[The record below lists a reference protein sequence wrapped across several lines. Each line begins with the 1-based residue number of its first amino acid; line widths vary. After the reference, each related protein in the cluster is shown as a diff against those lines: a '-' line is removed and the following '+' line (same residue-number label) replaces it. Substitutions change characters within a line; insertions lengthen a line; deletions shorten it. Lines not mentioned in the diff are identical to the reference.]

1 MRMRRAYLFSG
12 WCRRPGC
19 YFTDSALTAIQVDVL
34 LPAVQRLED
43 ALVQDTAEA
52 RAREEQPVPP
62 EP

>member
-1 MRMRRAYLFSG
+1 MQATWVLFHRLG
-12 WCRRPGC
+12 VDR
-19 YFTDSALTAIQVDVL
+19 LQVDVL